1 MIINDIIKKNKRFI
15 ITIIIVILFMG
26 ITIGYFNLLY
36 NLWYLF
42 SYDLSWCNIILVLL
56 WKYNIIL
63 MVINLELNN
72 WISRLI

>member
-36 NLWYLF
+36 NL
-42 SYDLSWCNIILVLL
+42 
-56 WKYNIIL
+56 
-63 MVINLELNN
+63 
-72 WISRLI
+72 